1 MVFSG
6 GVQPFKKNPLS
17 MALVVPFTRDSTT
30 GVGSTFRMED
40 ALISGRYRVNA
51 PGVAKA
57 LGVDE
62 SYVMGVGGLEI
73 PTGNMDHPSGHG
85 PFGEIV
91 AGLFSVET
99 RPLAGIGYAYYHHA
113 GSYNGNR
120 AAGNMFAGSGIAYT
134 PIDNETAGKLFS
146 VQLGVSYERTFQE
159 EELGVRVPTSGSS
172 GVFLHPGLVWMTKPN
187 LQFFTLFSLPMT
199 QKYRSLD
206 DRQLFRIGAGA
217 IFIFGGH

>member
-1 MVFSG
+1 
-6 GVQPFKKNPLS
+6 
-17 MALVVPFTRDSTT
+17 
-30 GVGSTFRMED
+30 
-40 ALISGRYRVNA
+40 
-51 PGVAKA
+51 
-57 LGVDE
+57 
-62 SYVMGVGGLEI
+62 
-73 PTGNMDHPSGHG
+73 
-85 PFGEIV
+85 
-91 AGLFSVET
+91 
-99 RPLAGIGYAYYHHA
+99 
-113 GSYNGNR
+113 
-120 AAGNMFAGSGIAYT
+120 MFAGSGIAYT